1 MQGSIGAPSVDY
13 AKQHAVLALLTS
25 LIETLLLERPS
36 DPLSHL
42 IEVLT
47 NGQVNTS
54 TAQRYFSVAGTSSS
68 SDAPAPPAAAAAAAA
83 ASAAAQASTMTVDT
97 VQNVAAPVV
106 VDNDVPVA
114 DVVEDDTSRGG
125 GGGGGLDKEVVAF
138 SDADSPQNVEVS
150 GSRAHDGSTSVAVP
164 ENT

>member
-1 MQGSIGAPSVDY
+1 MTGRIGAPSVDY

-25 LIETLLLERPS
+25 LIETLLLERPN

-47 NGQVNTS
+47 NGQVSTS

-68 SDAPAPPAAAAAAAA
+68 SSDAPAPPAAAA
-83 ASAAAQASTMTVDT
+83 AAAQASTMTVDT
-97 VQNVAAPVV
+97 VQNVAAPAVV
-106 VDNDVPVA
+106 AVDNDVPVA
-114 DVVEDDTSRGG
+114 DVVEGDTTR

-138 SDADSPQNVEVS
+138 SDADPPQNVEVS
-150 GSRAHDGSTSVAVP
+150 GSRAPDGSTSAAVP